1 MNSFIESLNELG
13 GNFLSFAWPML
24 WQSSLLIVVLFTFDF
39 LFRRKLRASIRYA
52 LWLVVL
58 LKLCLPTTFALPT
71 SPAWWLH
78 KTPPPI
84 VAKPQKHFTVTYDNA
99 PLPEIQQAPL
109 PVFVSPKPAM
119 TNAAWLLVV
128 SAAVSSAL
136 FVWLLVRWWQ
146 ITRQIRRA
154 ATSERLS
161 IIAAKAQKVVGMK
174 FKVQV
179 KLTTNSMSPAVC
191 GLFRPVILIPQS
203 LAENFSDEQLRAVL
217 LHELIHLLRRDV
229 WMNFAQALLQIF
241 YWWHPLVWLANARIR
256 RVREEAVD
264 DAVMLAL
271 RDEAESY
278 APTLLEVAKL
288 ALNRPLA
295 SLGLVG
301 ILESRH
307 ALRQRIERLVDFRP
321 PRQAGLTLVSIF
333 GILAFTAVAVPMGE
347 GPTPAENKILFAPAP
362 AVSAQP
368 AVLQKTNLPSILVT
382 THFYRAL
389 PAEFEKIAAPLKF
402 NQGEENGDSWW
413 SVPADEFS
421 QIHEK
426 LNATAFQR
434 ISASRVMTLS
444 GETAEMFVGN
454 ETNSVSFSCLPVV
467 DGGLIKLTMQGKTID
482 RWMNVAVTNQFKTK
496 STLENHG
503 GIVIRVENSGGST
516 ASNLVVFIGVEI
528 VTTTVDTNSFE
539 GQIQADKMVQDAKL
553 LYEMGKLEEAESKL
567 KAAIVLNPDNQSA
580 YYYRDLIEKAR
591 EARLA
596 ATFPPS
602 SGIILPVW
610 KVSPSTATNYLSEGR
625 QKIVSKLD
633 RIRFDLISY
642 DPPTP
647 LSEVIRDLSKKIRA
661 SDPEKK
667 GINFLINNNKQNAT
681 TSGNAPA
688 GSDEPVDIGS
698 YLIKLNLKDAR
709 LADVLDAI
717 VLSCDHPIKYSI
729 LDYGIVFSLKDESPP
744 DESPPLFE
752 RMFKVDKIVF
762 VTALKEAAGLQT
774 TNVSTMARSLFGK
787 LGVDWDSPKG
797 KSVVYNDRLGML
809 FVRATAPDLDIIE
822 RAIETL
828 NQVPPQ
834 VHIKARFIELSQD
847 DGNASGFDWYLGH
860 FGSNNVI
867 GKVGGSPS
875 PAVPVSAANPL
886 GVFSSN
892 TTSSTGGQQY
902 SARLSAPFT
911 GILTDTNL
919 RVVLHALEQRGKSEV
934 LGEPEVV
941 TTSGRRTIMK
951 ATSIVSNVRVFT
963 DQGTATNSGITPQ
976 IESVEFGPVLDS
988 TAWVL
993 SDGYTIDLSIDAGLV
1008 YDTTTNTTVADIK
1021 AGNKIN
1027 LPVVLPT
1034 IHGQGRIDVN
1044 VWDGQTV
1051 VLGGL
1056 ILSSDQTTK
1065 DKVPFLGD
1073 LPLAGRLFQ
1082 SQSKTEIS
1090 KKIMVFVTATI
1101 VDAAG
1106 NRIHS
1111 DDEMPFAKAGVPSQQ
1126 H

>member
-1 MNSFIESLNELG
+1 L
-13 GNFLSFAWPML
+13 FAFD
-24 WQSSLLIVVLFTFDF
+24 LF
-39 LFRRKLRASIRYA
+39 FRRRLRASIRYA

-58 LKLCLPTTFALPT
+58 MKLSLPTTFALPT

-84 VAKPQKHFTVTYDNA
+84 VAKPDTHFTVTYDDA
-99 PLPEIQQAPL
+99 PLPELPQAPL
-109 PVFVSPKPAM
+109 PVFVQPKPAM
-119 TNAAWLLVV
+119 TNASWLLIV
-128 SAAVSSAL
+128 SVSVSMAL
-136 FVWLLVRWWQ
+136 FAWLLVRWWQ
-146 ITRQIRRA
+146 ITRQVRRA

-191 GLFRPVILIPQS
+191 GLFRPAILIPQS

-217 LHELIHLLRRDV
+217 LHELIHLRRRDV
-229 WMNFAQALLQIF
+229 WMNFVQALLQIA

-301 ILESRH
+301 IMESRH

-321 PRQAGLTLVSIF
+321 PRQAGLTLVSF
-333 GILAFTAVAVPMGE
+333 LGILAFTAVAVPMGE
-347 GPTPAENKILFAPAP
+347 GPVPAENKIVLAPAP

-402 NQGEENGDSWW
+402 NQGEEDRDSWW

-434 ISASRVMTLS
+434 ISAPRVMTLS

-454 ETNSVSFSCLPVV
+454 GTNSVSFSCEPVV
-467 DGGLIKLTMQGKTID
+467 DGGLIQLTMQGKTID

-647 LSEVIRDLSKKIRA
+647 LLEVLRDLSHKIRA
-661 SDPEKK
+661 SDPEKM
-667 GINFLINNNKQNAT
+667 GINFIINNNKLNAT
-681 TSGNAPA
+681 TSGNIPA
-688 GSDEPVDIGS
+688 GSGELVDIGS

-744 DESPPLFE
+744 LFE

-774 TNVSTMARSLFGK
+774 TNVSMMARNYFTK
-787 LGVDWDSPKG
+787 LGVDMESPKG
-797 KSVVYNDRLGML
+797 KSVVYNDRLGLL
-809 FVRATAPDLDIIE
+809 FVRATDQDLDTIE
-822 RAIETL
+822 RAVQRLEMTAPY
-828 NQVPPQ
+828 VR
-834 VHIKARFIELSQD
+834 IKARFIEVTQD

-860 FGSNNVI
+860 FGSNNVA
-867 GKVGGSPS
+867 GKVGSSPS
-875 PAVPVSAANPL
+875 PSVPVSAVNPN
-886 GVFSSN
+886 GVFPGN
-892 TTSSTGGQQY
+892 TTFNSGGLQN
-902 SARLSAPFT
+902 SNPAVASVA
-911 GILTDTNL
+911 GILSDTNF
-919 RVVLHALEQRGKSEV
+919 RVVVHALSSRSKEEV
-934 LGEPEVV
+934 LGAPEVT

-951 ATSIVSNVRVFT
+951 ATTTITVITNFT
-963 DQGTATNSGITPQ
+963 YQETATNSGIIPQ
-976 IESVEFGPVLDS
+976 MESVEFGPVLDS

-993 SDGYTIDLSIDAGLV
+993 SDGYTIDLNIKASYSEFLG
-1008 YDTTTNTTVADIK
+1008 YDKTTNTTPYYTKDGKKVNVPSA
-1021 AGNKIN
+1021 A
-1027 LPVVLPT
+1027 P
-1034 IHGQGRIDVN
+1034 RIEVRQASKNVN
-1044 VWDGQTV
+1044 VWDNQTV
-1051 VLGGL
+1051 VLGGM
-1056 ILSSDQTTK
+1056 IITSIQTTK

-1073 LPLAGRLFQ
+1073 LPGVGRVFQ
-1082 SQSKTEIS
+1082 SQSKTEI
-1090 KKIMVFVTATI
+1090 KKNIMVFVTATI

-1111 DDEMPFAKAGVPSQQ
+1111 NDELPFAQNGTPTQPPQPK
-1126 H
+1126 